1 VVLGQVLMYLSAMS
15 DRSDDPLE
23 EPVRPVV
30 RRRRQQERKQKQQ
43 RGRGP
48 NRPAGSSLRPELL
61 SGRSLAPPPKSRG
74 ERFREHRGKIAV
86 GLAVLLVLLAVLA
99 GKLLAE
105 SAADSEAEQRAEEL
119 RELLGDA
126 TPEDF
131 LAFSAGVRQEGSL
144 ARRIRDTDGFQNVQ
158 ANAERAFIRI
168 QPSGWWAGFTERCLV
183 VVVHGDG
190 VTVTVPKTNCVR
202 VPVPDGSEPD

>member
-23 EPVRPVV
+23 PPVRPVV
-30 RRRRQQERKQKQQ
+30 RPRRDDR
-43 RGRGP
+43 RGRDAGLA
-48 NRPAGSSLRPELL
+48 AGSSLRPELL
-61 SGRSLAPPPKSRG
+61 SGRSLAPPPKSRP
-74 ERFREHRGKIAV
+74 ERLREHRGKIAI

-105 SAADSEAEQRAEEL
+105 SAADSEARQRAEEL
-119 RELLGDA
+119 HEVLGDA

-131 LAFSAGVRQEGSL
+131 LAFSAGVRREGSL

-158 ANAERAFIRI
+158 ANADRAFIRI

-190 VTVTVPKTNCVR
+190 VTVSVPKTNCVR
-202 VPVPDGSEPD
+202 VPVPE